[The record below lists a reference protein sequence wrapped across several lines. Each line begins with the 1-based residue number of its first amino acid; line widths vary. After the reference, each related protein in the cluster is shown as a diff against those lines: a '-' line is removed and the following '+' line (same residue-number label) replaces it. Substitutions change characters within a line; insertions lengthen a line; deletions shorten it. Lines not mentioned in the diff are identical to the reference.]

1 MVRLTFLSASTS
13 PVPESKVL
21 LTFFSSIN
29 YLSPSL
35 LQLTGEKLLSA
46 VYLFIYY
53 IIYYLPETASRV
65 VWVPPYRPMGS
76 TWIAATETMWVPC

>member
-46 VYLFIYY
+46 VYLFY
-53 IIYYLPETASRV
+53 ILTI
-65 VWVPPYRPMGS
+65 
-76 TWIAATETMWVPC
+76 